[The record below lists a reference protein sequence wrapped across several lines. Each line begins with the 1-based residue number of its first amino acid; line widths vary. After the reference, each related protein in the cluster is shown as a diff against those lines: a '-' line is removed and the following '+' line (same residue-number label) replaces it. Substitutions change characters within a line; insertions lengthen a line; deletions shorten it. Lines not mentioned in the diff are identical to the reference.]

1 MIAWLDSV
9 AHAPPSAALPVLLIQ
24 LLHLDIS
31 YSFLHLD
38 IAYTT
43 GDHIF
48 PRPPFSSHSV
58 ILYGIYG
65 SIEL

>member
-43 GDHIF
+43 GETY
-48 PRPPFSSHSV
+48 FSVSSLFLSQCY
-58 ILYGIYG
+58 IIWYIW
-65 SIEL
+65 